1 MRLNIVLAAVFV
13 SGLALLIA
21 NASKYSPT
29 TKALVLSPPQGT
41 QCVRFEDLQ
50 DECGDSICG
59 FTTYSY
65 AGNPTGSGTSSLS
78 TRFTTCRY
86 ETAPQS
92 GTCENRGQLS
102 YVSVFD
108 SSCCDADRDNYL
120 KTGAPCQGDDC
131 RDDIYEVHPNAVEI
145 CGDGLDN
152 DCQGGDAVCQE
163 CTFEGGQYVPGG
175 GNYCDTCLDGID
187 NDCDGQTD
195 QNDQDCLSSCGY
207 SPIVIDTAGNG
218 FNLTGAEDGVVFD
231 ITATGRPYRLAW
243 IRGDDAWL
251 ALDRNGNGRID
262 NGVELFGNFT
272 PQPATTNPNGF
283 LALKEYDKP
292 ANGGDGDGLIT
303 KKDTIFASLWL
314 WQDTN
319 HNGVSEASELRTM
332 QDLGLKSIDL
342 DYHESKRTDE
352 NGNQFRYRAKVKDT
366 RDAHAGRWAWDVF
379 LVTGQ

>member
-1 MRLNIVLAAVFV
+1 
-13 SGLALLIA
+13 
-21 NASKYSPT
+21 
-29 TKALVLSPPQGT
+29 
-41 QCVRFEDLQ
+41 
-50 DECGDSICG
+50 
-59 FTTYSY
+59 
-65 AGNPTGSGTSSLS
+65 
-78 TRFTTCRY
+78 
-86 ETAPQS
+86 
-92 GTCENRGQLS
+92 
-102 YVSVFD
+102 
-108 SSCCDADRDNYL
+108 
-120 KTGAPCQGDDC
+120 
-131 RDDIYEVHPNAVEI
+131 
-145 CGDGLDN
+145 
-152 DCQGGDAVCQE
+152 
-163 CTFEGGQYVPGG
+163 
-175 GNYCDTCLDGID
+175 
-187 NDCDGQTD
+187 
-195 QNDQDCLSSCGY
+195 
-207 SPIVIDTAGNG
+207 VIDTAGNG